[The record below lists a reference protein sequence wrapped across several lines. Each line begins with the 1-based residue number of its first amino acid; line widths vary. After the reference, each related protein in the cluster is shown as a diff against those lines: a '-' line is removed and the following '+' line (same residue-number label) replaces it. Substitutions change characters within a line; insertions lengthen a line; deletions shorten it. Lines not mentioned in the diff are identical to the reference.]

1 MIIDYKK
8 VLNTNTDFY
17 KNYYTFDNTHHFA
30 QITGQHYKLLTYVSH
45 LFDGKTILDVGTY
58 DGGSCLA
65 LAQNKKNTIITYD
78 VVNEY
83 YKEITELPFIDDY
96 ENVTRKIMDINDED
110 AKIINSADIIML
122 DIMHD
127 GVTEQKFSDMLSRI
141 GYKGY
146 VFCDDVFSQIHPRC
160 TEWFD
165 KLEIEKYNLT
175 EVGSNSG
182 TGLLNYHED
191 NSVVIKKD

>member
-1 MIIDYKK
+1 
-8 VLNTNTDFY
+8 
-17 KNYYTFDNTHHFA
+17 
-30 QITGQHYKLLTYVSH
+30 
-45 LFDGKTILDVGTY
+45 
-58 DGGSCLA
+58 
-65 LAQNKKNTIITYD
+65 
-78 VVNEY
+78 
-83 YKEITELPFIDDY
+83 
-96 ENVTRKIMDINDED
+96 
-110 AKIINSADIIML
+110 ML

>member
-83 YKEITELPFIDDY
+83 YKEIDSATTSFE
-96 ENVTRKIMDINDED
+96 
-110 AKIINSADIIML
+110 AKFKS
-122 DIMHD
+122 
-127 GVTEQKFSDMLSRI
+127 
-141 GYKGY
+141 GYYHVGY
-146 VFCDDVFSQIHPRC
+146 
-160 TEWFD
+160 
-165 KLEIEKYNLT
+165 YA
-175 EVGSNSG
+175 
-182 TGLLNYHED
+182 
-191 NSVVIKKD
+191 